1 MPDCPHIH
9 VQDSGLQAF
18 RAFIREETDDG
29 QTIGRFLIDAMEGRL
44 PDFKGHHRLEAAKM
58 LRDYGSEV
66 AEEYIRN
73 YSAPKPR
80 RSTAAEGS
88 PVQGEARPEHEPAL
102 SLSKDRRAEGRDP
115 IIDPIKDEM
124 ARFIREETN
133 NGQSI
138 VRNLIQI
145 MEARED
151 PYKPNHNLD
160 AAKQLTDNGFPVTG
174 DLLCASE
181 CTHHAPARP
190 DTVEGDGASDSTEG
204 DTDPDPAWLETL
216 QEIKRMEDEGQIDKV
231 DYDPF
236 KPVYDWAPK
245 EAVMPYADEVAD
257 AFRAELDL
265 RAERRANWPEI
276 EERRRKKHAE
286 IYPSHS
292 DDDTEDP
299 PDT

>member
-66 AEEYIRN
+66 AEEYIQN
-73 YSAPKPR
+73 YTAPKPR
-80 RSTAAEGS
+80 RSTPAES
-88 PVQGEARPEHEPAL
+88 TPVQPE
-102 SLSKDRRAEGRDP
+102 AEGRDP

-174 DLLCASE
+174 DLLCATE

-204 DTDPDPAWLETL
+204 DTAPDPAWLETL

-245 EAVMPYADEVAD
+245 EAVLPYADEVAD

>member
-1 MPDCPHIH
+1 
-9 VQDSGLQAF
+9 
-18 RAFIREETDDG
+18 
-29 QTIGRFLIDAMEGRL
+29 
-44 PDFKGHHRLEAAKM
+44 
-58 LRDYGSEV
+58 
-66 AEEYIRN
+66 
-73 YSAPKPR
+73 
-80 RSTAAEGS
+80 
-88 PVQGEARPEHEPAL
+88 
-102 SLSKDRRAEGRDP
+102 
-115 IIDPIKDEM
+115 M

-160 AAKQLTDNGFPVTG
+160 AARQLTDNGFPVTG
-174 DLLCASE
+174 DLLCATE
-181 CTHHAPARP
+181 CSHHAPAQP
-190 DTVEGDGASDSTEG
+190 DTVEGRPERSGPTRPKE
-204 DTDPDPAWLETL
+204 TPTPDPAWLETL

-276 EERRRKKHAE
+276 EERRRQEARRNLPFSLRRRHRRPARHIIRKVNHHE
-286 IYPSHS
+286 C
-292 DDDTEDP
+292 
-299 PDT
+299 